1 MRLEEATFGLEGTP
15 GMSLFENKR
24 GQTAGAMAVKRLQD
38 DIGAYL
44 TEQDRELVQRAYV
57 FAAKA
62 HEGQFRLSGEDYI
75 EHPVAVARILSEL
88 EGDAHTLAAALLHDV
103 AEDTD
108 VTIEEIRQE
117 FGVEIARLVDGV
129 TKLSRIQF
137 HSRMEEQV
145 SNLRKMFLA
154 MAEDWRVVVI
164 RLADRLHNL
173 RTLDALP
180 VDKQKQTAEETLDI
194 YAPLA
199 HRLGIWRFKWELEDL
214 GFRYLYPEEYRSLA
228 KQMVAKRSEREA
240 EVAMVISRL
249 QNLLQEHG
257 IQADVQGRAK
267 NLYSI
272 YRKTKRL
279 GIDMSQIYDLLAVR
293 VITATVSDCYEVLG
307 LAHTLWKPM
316 PGRFKDY
323 IAMPKPNGYQ
333 SLHTTVLGPLGQ
345 PFEIQIRTRE
355 MDRTAEYGSA
365 AHWKYKERRS
375 DQSFDQKMS
384 WLRQLLDWQRE
395 MTDAGEFME
404 ALRLDVF
411 NDEVFV
417 FTPKGDVIDLPVGS
431 TPLDFAYRIHTDVGH
446 QCVGA
451 KVNGKLVPLS
461 YKLNTGDIVE
471 ILTSRQSSGPSRD
484 WLDIVKTSQARS
496 KIRSFFRK
504 LLREEDIA
512 RGKTTLEAEVQQ
524 KLGVKLA
531 DLIDAGVAGN
541 VLRKLNYPDLQS
553 LYAAISYGGISAV
566 HVTTRLRDEA
576 AKTAPDL
583 LPKREEAPKVVPRK
597 PRGPEEA
604 VTVKG
609 MSGFLVRL
617 AQCCSPLPGD
627 PIIGYI
633 TRGRGVTVHRLDCP
647 TLMSLTDTER
657 FIEASWETEVRASYP
672 AEILIEGVDRP
683 GLFAEITSVIAEMG
697 SNITNATARGNPEG
711 TARITI
717 QFETHDLD
725 EFKKVVASIR
735 QIDGIIGVRRVFGK
749 GR

>member
-1 MRLEEATFGLEGTP
+1 
-15 GMSLFENKR
+15 
-24 GQTAGAMAVKRLQD
+24 MAVTKLQD

-44 TEQDRELVQRAYV
+44 SDQDKQLVQRAYV

-62 HEGQFRLSGEDYI
+62 HQGQFRLSGEEYI

-103 AEDTD
+103 VEDTD

-164 RLADRLHNL
+164 RLADRMHNL

-180 VDKQKQTAEETLDI
+180 VEKQKQTAEETLDI

-214 GFRYLYPEEYRSLA
+214 GFRYLYPDEYRSLA

-249 QNLLQEHG
+249 QDLLAQHG
-257 IQADVQGRAK
+257 IQAEIQGRAK

-272 YRKTKRL
+272 YRKMKRQDTD
-279 GIDMSQIYDLLAVR
+279 ISQIFDLLAVR
-293 VITATVSDCYEVLG
+293 VIVATVSDCYEVLG

-384 WLRQLLDWQRE
+384 WLRQLADWQRE

-404 ALRLDVF
+404 ALKLDLF

-431 TPLDFAYRIHTDVGH
+431 TPLDFAYRIHTDIGH

-484 WLDIVKTSQARS
+484 WLDIVKTSGARS

-504 LLREEDIA
+504 QLREEDIA
-512 RGKTTLEAEVQQ
+512 RGKATLENEVQQ
-524 KLGVKLA
+524 KLDVKLA
-531 DLIDAGVAGN
+531 DLINAGVAGN

-553 LYAAISYGGISAV
+553 VYAAISYGGISAV
-566 HVTTRLRDEA
+566 HLTTMFREEA

-583 LPKREEAPKVVPRK
+583 LPKREEAPKAVPKK

-604 VTVKG
+604 VIVKG
-609 MSGFLVRL
+609 MDGMLVRL

-633 TRGRGVTVHRLDCP
+633 TRGRGVTIHRLDCP
-647 TLMSLTDTER
+647 TLLSLTDTER
-657 FIEASWETEVRASYP
+657 FIEASWKAEVRASYP
-672 AEILIEGVDRP
+672 VEILVEGGDRP
-683 GLFAEITSVIAEMG
+683 GLFAEVTSVIANMG
-697 SNITNATARGNPEG
+697 SNITNATARGQPDG

-717 QFETHDLD
+717 QFETHDLN
-725 EFKKVVASIR
+725 ELKKVVASIR
-735 QIDGIIGVRRVFGK
+735 QIEGIMAVKRVFGK
-749 GR
+749 ER

>member
-1 MRLEEATFGLEGTP
+1 
-15 GMSLFENKR
+15 
-24 GQTAGAMAVKRLQD
+24 MAVTKLQD

-44 TEQDRELVQRAYV
+44 SDQDKQLVQRAYV

-62 HEGQFRLSGEDYI
+62 HQGQFRLSGEEYI

-103 AEDTD
+103 VEDTD

-164 RLADRLHNL
+164 RLADRMHNL

-180 VDKQKQTAEETLDI
+180 VEKQKQTAEETLDI

-214 GFRYLYPEEYRSLA
+214 GFRYLYPDEYRSLA

-249 QNLLQEHG
+249 QDLLAQHG
-257 IQADVQGRAK
+257 IQAEIQGRAK

-272 YRKTKRL
+272 YRKMKRQDTD
-279 GIDMSQIYDLLAVR
+279 ISQIFDLLAVR
-293 VITATVSDCYEVLG
+293 VIVATVSDCYEVLG

-384 WLRQLLDWQRE
+384 WLRQLADWQRE

-404 ALRLDVF
+404 ALKLDLF

-431 TPLDFAYRIHTDVGH
+431 TPLDFAYRIHTDIGH

-484 WLDIVKTSQARS
+484 WLDIVKTSGARS

-504 LLREEDIA
+504 QLREEDIA
-512 RGKTTLEAEVQQ
+512 RGKATLENEVQQ
-524 KLGVKLA
+524 KLDVKLA

-553 LYAAISYGGISAV
+553 VYAAISYGGISAV
-566 HVTTRLRDEA
+566 HLTTMLREEA

-583 LPKREEAPKVVPRK
+583 LPKREEAPKAVPKK

-604 VTVKG
+604 VIVKG
-609 MSGFLVRL
+609 MDGMLVRL
-617 AQCCSPLPGD
+617 AQCCSPLSGD

-633 TRGRGVTVHRLDCP
+633 TRGRGVTIHRLDCP
-647 TLMSLTDTER
+647 TLLSLTDTER
-657 FIEASWETEVRASYP
+657 FIEASWKAEVRASYP
-672 AEILIEGVDRP
+672 VEILVEGGDRP
-683 GLFAEITSVIAEMG
+683 GLFAEVTSVIANMG
-697 SNITNATARGNPEG
+697 SNITNATARGQPDG
-711 TARITI
+711 IARITI
-717 QFETHDLD
+717 QFETHDLN
-725 EFKKVVASIR
+725 ELKKVVASIR
-735 QIDGIIGVRRVFGK
+735 QIEGIMAVKRVFGK
-749 GR
+749 ER

>member
-1 MRLEEATFGLEGTP
+1 M
-15 GMSLFENKR
+15 
-24 GQTAGAMAVKRLQD
+24 
-38 DIGAYL
+38 

-57 FAAKA
+57 LLPRLRR
-62 HEGQFRLSGEDYI
+62 QFRLSGEEYI
-75 EHPVAVARILSEL
+75 EHPLLCGYYLNGR
-88 EGDAHTLAAALLHDV
+88 DAHTLAAALLHDV
-103 AEDTD
+103 VEDTD
-108 VTIEEIRQE
+108 ITLEQITQE
-117 FGVEIARLVDGV
+117 FGTEIARLVDGV

-180 VDKQKQTAEETLDI
+180 LEKQRQTAEETLDI

-214 GFRYLYPEEYRSLA
+214 GFRYLYPEEYQALA
-228 KQMVAKRSEREA
+228 EQIASKRSEREA

-249 QNLLQEHG
+249 QSLLSDHG
-257 IQADVQGRAK
+257 IQAEVQGRAK

-272 YRKTKRL
+272 YRKMQRQGTDL
-279 GIDMSQIYDLLAVR
+279 SQIYDLLAVR

-307 LAHTLWKPM
+307 LVHNLWKPM

-345 PFEIQIRTRE
+345 PFELQIRTRE

-365 AHWKYKERRS
+365 AHWKYKERKS

-404 ALRLDVF
+404 ALKIDVF

-446 QCVGA
+446 RCVGA
-451 KVNGKLVPLS
+451 KVNGRLVPLS

-504 LLREEDIA
+504 QLREEDIA
-512 RGKTTLEAEVQQ
+512 RGKATLEAEVQQ
-524 KLGVKLA
+524 KLGVKLG
-531 DLIDAGVAGN
+531 DLIEAGVAGN
-541 VLRKLNYPDLQS
+541 VLRKMNYPDIQS

-566 HVTTRLRDEA
+566 HVTTKLRDEA
-576 AKTAPDL
+576 VRTAPDL
-583 LPKREEAPKVVPRK
+583 LPKRDEEAPKVVPRK

-604 VTVKG
+604 VIVKG
-609 MSGFLVRL
+609 MDGILVRL
-617 AQCCSPLPGD
+617 AQCCSPVPGD

-657 FIEASWETEVRASYP
+657 FIETAWQTEVRASYP
-672 AEILIEGVDRP
+672 VEILVEGVDRP
-683 GLFAEITSVIAEMG
+683 GLFAEITSVIADMG
-697 SNITNATARGNPEG
+697 SNITNATARGRPDG
-711 TARITI
+711 TGTINI

-725 EFKKVVASIR
+725 ELKKVVAGIR
-735 QIDGIIGVRRVFGK
+735 QIEGIITVKRVFGK

>member
-1 MRLEEATFGLEGTP
+1 
-15 GMSLFENKR
+15 
-24 GQTAGAMAVKRLQD
+24 MAVTKLQD

-44 TEQDRELVQRAYV
+44 QDQEKELVQRAYV

-62 HEGQFRLSGEDYI
+62 HEGQYRLSGEEYI
-75 EHPVAVARILSEL
+75 HHPVAVARILSEL
-88 EGDAHTLAAALLHDV
+88 EGDADTLAAALLHDV
-103 AEDTD
+103 VEDTD
-108 VTIEEIRQE
+108 VTLEEIRQE
-117 FGVEIARLVDGV
+117 FGPEIARLVDGV

-137 HSRMEEQV
+137 HSRVEEQV

-173 RTLDALP
+173 RTLGALP
-180 VDKQKQTAEETLDI
+180 VEKQKQTAEETLDI

-214 GFRYLYPEEYRSLA
+214 SFRYLYPEDYRSLA
-228 KQMVAKRSEREA
+228 EQISAKRSEREA

-249 QNLLQEHG
+249 QASLQEHG
-257 IQADVQGRAK
+257 IQAEVQGRAK

-272 YRKTKRL
+272 YRKMKRQA
-279 GIDMSQIYDLLAVR
+279 IDISQIYDLLAVR
-293 VITATVSDCYEVLG
+293 VIVATVSDCYEVLG

-333 SLHTTVLGPLGQ
+333 SLHTTVLGPLGK
-345 PFEIQIRTRE
+345 PFEIQIRTRD

-365 AHWKYKERRS
+365 AHWKYKEGKA

-404 ALRLDVF
+404 ALKLDLF

-451 KVNGKLVPLS
+451 KVNGRLVPLS

-484 WLDIVKTSQARS
+484 WLDIVKTSTARS
-496 KIRSFFRK
+496 KIRAYFRK

-512 RGKTTLEAEVQQ
+512 RGKAALENEVQQ

-531 DLIDAGVAGN
+531 DLIEAGVASN
-541 VLRKLNYPDLQS
+541 VLKKLNYHDFQS

-566 HVTTRLRDEA
+566 HVTTRLREEA
-576 AKTAPDL
+576 LKAAPDL
-583 LPKREEAPKVVPRK
+583 LPKREETPKAAPKK

-604 VTVKG
+604 VIVKG
-609 MSGFLVRL
+609 MDGILVRL

-627 PIIGYI
+627 QIIGYI
-633 TRGRGVTVHRLDCP
+633 TRGRGVTIHRLDCP
-647 TLMSLTDTER
+647 TLLSLTDTER
-657 FIEASWETEVRASYP
+657 FIEATWKAEVRASYP
-672 AEILIEGVDRP
+672 VEILVEGEDRP
-683 GLFAEITSVIAEMG
+683 GLFAEVTSVIASMG
-697 SNITNATARGNPEG
+697 SNITNATARGCPDG

-717 QFETHDLD
+717 QFETHDLN
-725 EFKKVVASIR
+725 ELRKVVAGIR
-735 QIDGIIGVRRVFGK
+735 QVEGIAAVKRVFGK

>member
-1 MRLEEATFGLEGTP
+1 M
-15 GMSLFENKR
+15 KR
-24 GQTAGAMAVKRLQD
+24 Q
-38 DIGAYL
+38 
-44 TEQDRELVQRAYV
+44 
-57 FAAKA
+57 
-62 HEGQFRLSGEDYI
+62 
-75 EHPVAVARILSEL
+75 
-88 EGDAHTLAAALLHDV
+88 
-103 AEDTD
+103 DTD
-108 VTIEEIRQE
+108 I
-117 FGVEIARLVDGV
+117 
-129 TKLSRIQF
+129 
-137 HSRMEEQV
+137 
-145 SNLRKMFLA
+145 
-154 MAEDWRVVVI
+154 
-164 RLADRLHNL
+164 
-173 RTLDALP
+173 
-180 VDKQKQTAEETLDI
+180 
-194 YAPLA
+194 
-199 HRLGIWRFKWELEDL
+199 
-214 GFRYLYPEEYRSLA
+214 
-228 KQMVAKRSEREA
+228 
-240 EVAMVISRL
+240 
-249 QNLLQEHG
+249 
-257 IQADVQGRAK
+257 
-267 NLYSI
+267 
-272 YRKTKRL
+272 
-279 GIDMSQIYDLLAVR
+279 SQIFDLLAVR
-293 VITATVSDCYEVLG
+293 VIVATVSDCYEVLG

-384 WLRQLLDWQRE
+384 WLRQLADWQRE

-404 ALRLDVF
+404 ALKLDLF

-431 TPLDFAYRIHTDVGH
+431 TPLDFAYRIHTDIGH

-484 WLDIVKTSQARS
+484 WLDIVKTSGARS

-504 LLREEDIA
+504 QLREEDIA
-512 RGKTTLEAEVQQ
+512 RGKATLENEVQQ
-524 KLGVKLA
+524 KLDVKLA

-553 LYAAISYGGISAV
+553 VYAAISYGGISAV
-566 HVTTRLRDEA
+566 HLTTMLREEA

-583 LPKREEAPKVVPRK
+583 LPKREEAPKAVPKK

-604 VTVKG
+604 VIVKG
-609 MSGFLVRL
+609 MDGMLVRL

-633 TRGRGVTVHRLDCP
+633 TRGRGVTIHRLDCP
-647 TLMSLTDTER
+647 TLLSLTDTER
-657 FIEASWETEVRASYP
+657 FIEASWKAEVRASYP
-672 AEILIEGVDRP
+672 VEILVEGGDRP
-683 GLFAEITSVIAEMG
+683 GLFAEVTSVIANMG
-697 SNITNATARGNPEG
+697 SNITNATARGQPDG

-717 QFETHDLD
+717 QFETHDLN
-725 EFKKVVASIR
+725 ELKKVVASIR
-735 QIDGIIGVRRVFGK
+735 QIEGIMAVKRVFGK
-749 GR
+749 ER

>member
-1 MRLEEATFGLEGTP
+1 
-15 GMSLFENKR
+15 
-24 GQTAGAMAVKRLQD
+24 MAVTKLQD

-44 TEQDRELVQRAYV
+44 SDQDKQLVQRAYV

-62 HEGQFRLSGEDYI
+62 HQGQFRLSGEEYI

-103 AEDTD
+103 VEDTD

-164 RLADRLHNL
+164 RLADRMHNL

-180 VDKQKQTAEETLDI
+180 VEKQKQTAEETLDI

-214 GFRYLYPEEYRSLA
+214 GFRYLYPDEYRSLA

-249 QNLLQEHG
+249 QDLLAQHG
-257 IQADVQGRAK
+257 IQAEIQGRAK

-272 YRKTKRL
+272 YRKMKRQDTD
-279 GIDMSQIYDLLAVR
+279 ISQIFDLLAVR
-293 VITATVSDCYEVLG
+293 VIVATVSDCYEVLG

-384 WLRQLLDWQRE
+384 WLRQLADWQRE

-404 ALRLDVF
+404 ALKLDLF

-431 TPLDFAYRIHTDVGH
+431 TPLDFAYRIHTDIGH

-484 WLDIVKTSQARS
+484 WLDIVKTSGARS

-504 LLREEDIA
+504 QLREEDIA
-512 RGKTTLEAEVQQ
+512 RGKATLENEVQQ
-524 KLGVKLA
+524 KLDVKLA

-553 LYAAISYGGISAV
+553 VYAAISYGGISAV
-566 HVTTRLRDEA
+566 HLTTMLREEA

-583 LPKREEAPKVVPRK
+583 LPKREEAPKAVPKK

-604 VTVKG
+604 VIVKG
-609 MSGFLVRL
+609 MDGMLVRL

-633 TRGRGVTVHRLDCP
+633 TRGRGVTIHRLDCP
-647 TLMSLTDTER
+647 TLLSLTDTER
-657 FIEASWETEVRASYP
+657 FIEASWKAEVRASYP
-672 AEILIEGVDRP
+672 VEILVEGGDRP
-683 GLFAEITSVIAEMG
+683 GLFAEVTSVIANMG
-697 SNITNATARGNPEG
+697 SNITNATARGQPDG
-711 TARITI
+711 IARITI
-717 QFETHDLD
+717 QFETHDLN
-725 EFKKVVASIR
+725 ELKKVVASIR
-735 QIDGIIGVRRVFGK
+735 QIEGIMAVKRVFGK
-749 GR
+749 ER

>member
-1 MRLEEATFGLEGTP
+1 
-15 GMSLFENKR
+15 
-24 GQTAGAMAVKRLQD
+24 MAVTKLQD

-44 TEQDRELVQRAYV
+44 SDQDKQLVQRAYV

-62 HEGQFRLSGEDYI
+62 HQGQFRLSGEEYI

-103 AEDTD
+103 VEDTD

-164 RLADRLHNL
+164 RLADRMHNL

-180 VDKQKQTAEETLDI
+180 VEKQKQTAEETLDI

-214 GFRYLYPEEYRSLA
+214 GFRYLYPDEYRSLA

-249 QNLLQEHG
+249 QDLLAQHG
-257 IQADVQGRAK
+257 IQAEIQGRAK

-272 YRKTKRL
+272 YRKMKRQDTD
-279 GIDMSQIYDLLAVR
+279 ISQIFDLLAVR
-293 VITATVSDCYEVLG
+293 VIVATVSDCYEVLG

-384 WLRQLLDWQRE
+384 WLRQLADWQRE

-404 ALRLDVF
+404 ALKLDLF

-431 TPLDFAYRIHTDVGH
+431 TPLDFAYRIHTDIGH

-484 WLDIVKTSQARS
+484 WLDIVKTSGARS

-504 LLREEDIA
+504 QLREEDIA
-512 RGKTTLEAEVQQ
+512 RGKATLENEVQQ
-524 KLGVKLA
+524 KLDVKLA

-553 LYAAISYGGISAV
+553 VYAAISYGGISAV
-566 HVTTRLRDEA
+566 HLTTMLREEA

-583 LPKREEAPKVVPRK
+583 LPKREEAPKAVPKK

-604 VTVKG
+604 VIVKG
-609 MSGFLVRL
+609 MDGMLVRL

-633 TRGRGVTVHRLDCP
+633 TRGRGVTIHRLDCP
-647 TLMSLTDTER
+647 TLLSLTDTER
-657 FIEASWETEVRASYP
+657 FIEASWKAEVRASYP
-672 AEILIEGVDRP
+672 VEILVEGGDRP
-683 GLFAEITSVIAEMG
+683 GLFAEVTSVIANMG
-697 SNITNATARGNPEG
+697 SNITNATARGQPDG

-717 QFETHDLD
+717 QFETHDLN
-725 EFKKVVASIR
+725 ELKKVVASIR
-735 QIDGIIGVRRVFGK
+735 QIEGIMAVKRVFGK
-749 GR
+749 ER